1 MKKILTIIIMAI
13 LLIGVVPSSISTD
26 YGTEQ
31 ITQKKEA
38 LKEVTLNLKD
48 YLQSTKDKIEASEL
62 ISESEKIIIIEKLDE
77 KSIKIE
83 EYAPRIED
91 IESIEEVN
99 AIKTELKEDVKEIKP
114 IAEKSIIKIQKD
126 KISKVISKL
135 KAISKR
141 LGVAI
146 SILDDSEKDKV
157 KELKGLIDSASNKLN
172 KAERLSNK
180 DASNSEEIRSLLN
193 EATAE
198 IKQAFELV
206 RELLSQ
212 LESNVLSDLEI
223 YGLDKQDKTIK
234 SEKIKE
240 EYCSYTMTWYND
252 EGNLIRK
259 EDYNFIDDKCNGLR
273 SILGS
278 EISPSCYNKEEC
290 NNLNLKCIDVKELK
304 KNCKLIA
311 NSDEIIEN
319 IYVELNEIFEL
330 KKGQSAKLIDSVRYS
345 DNNTEKNSVVI
356 TLKNIYD
363 NGAGTNVNYWIDKE
377 HTTNKYEILKSGNNI
392 IEGNYKIELL
402 NIGKEKAKYIIKH
415 NFYNVY
421 YTNGNKDIVEKN
433 ELEFILSIGDSIEGV
448 KLIAVDTNG
457 NSCTIEY
464 QETIYTINKESTK
477 IMSDNTKI
485 KVKKVISSN
494 RQEIPD
500 YCELRMEG

>member
-13 LLIGVVPSSISTD
+13 LLIGVVPSSISID
-26 YGTEQ
+26 YGIEQ

-38 LKEVTLNLKD
+38 LKEITLNLKD
-48 YLQSTKDKIEASEL
+48 YLQSTKDKIDASEL

-180 DASNSEEIRSLLN
+180 DASKSEE
-193 EATAE
+193 T
-198 IKQAFELV
+198 
-206 RELLSQ
+206 
-212 LESNVLSDLEI
+212 
-223 YGLDKQDKTIK
+223 
-234 SEKIKE
+234 KE
-240 EYCSYTMTWYND
+240 DYSYCDYIMTWYND

-259 EDYNFIDDKCNGLR
+259 EDYKFVDDKCNGLR

-311 NSDEIIEN
+311 NSDEI
-319 IYVELNEIFEL
+319 
-330 KKGQSAKLIDSVRYS
+330 
-345 DNNTEKNSVVI
+345 T
-356 TLKNIYD
+356 
-363 NGAGTNVNYWIDKE
+363 
-377 HTTNKYEILKSGNNI
+377 
-392 IEGNYKIELL
+392 
-402 NIGKEKAKYIIKH
+402 
-415 NFYNVY
+415 
-421 YTNGNKDIVEKN
+421 
-433 ELEFILSIGDSIEGV
+433 
-448 KLIAVDTNG
+448 
-457 NSCTIEY
+457 
-464 QETIYTINKESTK
+464 
-477 IMSDNTKI
+477 
-485 KVKKVISSN
+485 
-494 RQEIPD
+494 
-500 YCELRMEG
+500 

>member
-48 YLQSTKDKIEASEL
+48 YLQSTKDKIDASEL

-212 LESNVLSDLEI
+212 LESNVLNDLEI
-223 YGLDKQDKTIK
+223 YEPEKQDKTIK
-234 SEKIKE
+234 SEKTKE
-240 EYCSYTMTWYND
+240 DYSYCNYIITWYN
-252 EGNLIRK
+252 ENGNLIRK
-259 EDYNFIDDKCNGLR
+259 KDYNSAEDKCNGFR
-273 SILGS
+273 SISGK

-363 NGAGTNVNYWIDKE
+363 NGAVINVNNCIEKE
-377 HTTNKYEILKSGNNI
+377 QTTNKNEILK
-392 IEGNYKIELL
+392 
-402 NIGKEKAKYIIKH
+402 
-415 NFYNVY
+415 
-421 YTNGNKDIVEKN
+421 
-433 ELEFILSIGDSIEGV
+433 
-448 KLIAVDTNG
+448 
-457 NSCTIEY
+457 
-464 QETIYTINKESTK
+464 
-477 IMSDNTKI
+477 
-485 KVKKVISSN
+485 
-494 RQEIPD
+494 R
-500 YCELRMEG
+500 